1 MGTDVKRGVGCLTC
15 GRTTPVEYRC
25 RLAGPIVRRPAN
37 IDRRCCHCHEQRN
50 EGCMLL
56 ITIGL
61 LDRGDDRPALNAKC
75 EDRMAATD
83 ALATVDMQS
92 IYSVPVVHLG
102 GVVRMHLGEGQAV
115 DTEVMVMRMQ
125 RCPYLIDHQQQ
136 HQDQSHQQCE
146 CAHDSVRWRSVHL
159 GCREWRLLDF
169 IVTYQLSSSLAT
181 ASRSSGT
188 PGRQGRGG

>member
-1 MGTDVKRGVGCLTC
+1 
-15 GRTTPVEYRC
+15 
-25 RLAGPIVRRPAN
+25 
-37 IDRRCCHCHEQRN
+37 
-50 EGCMLL
+50 
-56 ITIGL
+56 
-61 LDRGDDRPALNAKC
+61 
-75 EDRMAATD
+75 MAATD

-169 IVTYQLSSSLAT
+169 HRHVPAIFSQQLHGVQEHQDVRAEVDEGCLNRADPPQQGGGDSQHMHNTDAN
-181 ASRSSGT
+181 
-188 PGRQGRGG
+188 PGFSWMVR